1 MNETPNLVTFIDHI
15 GRTIIA
21 ETTDKTDKNKLV
33 VKNPAILHVQPTQQ
47 GQLNVQT
54 IPLYFKEFISE
65 KNRES
70 GTTWSFNRN
79 TIVEAVD
86 VENDPRLI
94 EQYVRLFSAQ
104 PAAPAAVALPEK
116 VIKLF
121 DE

>member
-1 MNETPNLVTFIDHI
+1 MSNIITFIDHI

-21 ETTDKTDKNKLV
+21 EATESSPKDKLV
-33 VKNPAILHVQPTQQ
+33 VKNPAILHVQPTPQ

-54 IPLYFKEFISE
+54 IPLYFKEFISD

-70 GTTWSFNRN
+70 GTRWAFNKN
-79 TIVEAVD
+79 TIVEGVD

-94 EQYVRLFSAQ
+94 EQYKRLFSNQ
-104 PAAPAAVALPEK
+104 PVAAPAAATKNGEK

>member
-1 MNETPNLVTFIDHI
+1 MSDKTNLVTFIDHI

-21 ETTDKTDKNKLV
+21 EEINSTKDKLT

-65 KNRES
+65 KNREN
-70 GTTWSFNRN
+70 GTTWAFNKSS
-79 TIVEAVD
+79 IVEAVD
-86 VENDPRLI
+86 VENDPRLL
-94 EQYVRLFSAQ
+94 EQYTRLFSAQ
-104 PAAPAAVALPEK
+104 PAAAAASGPEK